1 MRQHGVRFAHRLVV
15 SLSLYFPGPPN
26 VTLYK
31 SETGTPT
38 VKKLVAGC
46 FLVLAK
52 NRGPGPH
59 PGPHYSSTNSALV
72 GCYFGNI
79 PPGLFDMGDYVERH
93 GRLTLSSSPTILT
106 LPYHS
111 THPPSRHGLS
121 RLHVLVTRTQRPKAS
136 AGYGHCWNGSH
147 QDGSPR

>member
-1 MRQHGVRFAHRLVV
+1 MRQHGVRFAHRPSVPP
-15 SLSLYFPGPPN
+15 SLYFPGPPN
-26 VTLYK
+26 VTLDK

-59 PGPHYSSTNSALV
+59 SGLHYSSTNSVLV

-79 PPGLFDMGDYVERH
+79 SRGLFDVEDYVKAWQTDAFV
-93 GRLTLSSSPTILT
+93 GSTIHT
-106 LPYHS
+106 LPYRSEYPPWTVRAAYARH
-111 THPPSRHGLS
+111 TH
-121 RLHVLVTRTQRPKAS
+121 TETQDERRVRSLLEWIS
-136 AGYGHCWNGSH
+136 ARRFATMS
-147 QDGSPR
+147 

>member
-15 SLSLYFPGPPN
+15 PLSLYFPGPPN

-79 PPGLFDMGDYVERH
+79 PPGLFGMGDYVESH

-111 THPPSRHGLS
+111 NHPPWTIRAACARH
-121 RLHVLVTRTQRPKAS
+121 TYTETQGEHRVWS
-136 AGYGHCWNGSH
+136 LLEWI
-147 QDGSPR
+147 SPRWFATMN